1 MRLASLLTEDTI
13 IAELKATDKVGI
25 ITEMV
30 DRMYDQKLIE
40 DREKAVKAILD
51 REKLGSTGIGSN
63 VAIPHAKHDGID
75 GLLAAFGKSDAGVDF
90 DAIDGKK
97 VHYIFLLFAS
107 KNEAGMHLKTLA
119 RISRLFKQKDFCNSL
134 KELSTSKE
142 IMDTIDRAEQEL

>member
-13 IAELKATDKVGI
+13 IAELKAADKVGI

-30 DRMYDQKLIE
+30 ERMYDQKLIT
-40 DREKAVKAILD
+40 DKGKAVKALLD
-51 REKLGSTGIGSN
+51 REKLGSTGIGN
-63 VAIPHAKHDGID
+63 KVAIPHAKHDGID
-75 GLLAAFGKSDAGVDF
+75 GLLAVFGKSEAGVDF

-119 RISRLFKQKDFCNSL
+119 RISRLFKQKDFCNGL
-134 KELSTSKE
+134 KGLSTSKE
-142 IMDTIDRAEQEL
+142 IIDTIDKAEQEL